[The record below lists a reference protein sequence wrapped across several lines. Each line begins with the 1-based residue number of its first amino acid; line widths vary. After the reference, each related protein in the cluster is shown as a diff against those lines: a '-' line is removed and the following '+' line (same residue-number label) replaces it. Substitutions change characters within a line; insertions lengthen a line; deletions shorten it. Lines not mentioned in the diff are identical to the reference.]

1 MTMADKLRW
10 GILSTARINDA
21 LLKPL
26 RASRRNEL
34 TAVSSRTQDKAEAYA
49 RKIKI
54 KRAYGS
60 YQALLADPEID
71 VIYNPLPNHLHA
83 EWTIK
88 AVQAGKHVLCEKPLA
103 LTIQEVDAI
112 SAASEKYGKVVAE
125 AFMYRTHAQSLKVK
139 EIVDSG
145 KLGKVKLIHGS
156 FTFIMTNPD
165 DYRWNPEMGG
175 GGLWDIGCYPLS
187 FMRMVLSTEPLEV
200 YGREVKGPSG
210 VDEVFAAQ
218 MRFPNDVF
226 AHFDCSIKIPFHVFM
241 EIIGDEGTLI
251 IPKPFNPGAREKLFL
266 IKENKTET
274 IALKGTDPYVSEVED
289 MSDAILLG
297 RPPRVSLA
305 DSRGNVAVIQA
316 LFESARTGKPV
327 IM

>member
-1 MTMADKLRW
+1 MDDKLRW

-21 LLKPL
+21 LLNPL
-26 RASRRNEL
+26 RVSRRNQL
-34 TAVSSRTQDKAEAYA
+34 VAVSSRTQDKAEAYA

-60 YQALLADPEID
+60 YPALLADPEID

-112 SAASEKYGKVVAE
+112 SGASEKYGKVVAE

-139 EIVDSG
+139 EIVESG

-156 FTFIMTNPD
+156 FTFVMTNPD

-200 YGREVKGPSG
+200 YGRELKGPSG

-218 MRFPNDVF
+218 MRFPNDIF
-226 AHFDCSIKIPFHVFM
+226 AHFDCSIKVPFHVFM

-266 IKENKTET
+266 IKGNKTET

-297 RPPRVSLA
+297 RPTRVSLA

-316 LFESARTGKPV
+316 LFESARTGKP
-327 IM
+327 MTM

>member
-1 MTMADKLRW
+1 MDDKLRW

-21 LLKPL
+21 LLNPL
-26 RASRRNEL
+26 RVSRRNQL
-34 TAVSSRTQDKAEAYA
+34 VAVSSRTQDKAEAYA

-60 YQALLADPEID
+60 YPALLADPEID

-112 SAASEKYGKVVAE
+112 SDASEKYGKVVAE

-156 FTFIMTNPD
+156 FTFVMTNPD

-187 FMRMVLSTEPLEV
+187 FMRMVLSTEPLEI
-200 YGREVKGPSG
+200 YGRELKGPSG

-218 MRFPNDVF
+218 MRFPNGIF
-226 AHFDCSIKIPFHVFM
+226 AHFDCSIKVPFHVFM

-266 IKENKTET
+266 IKGNKTET

-297 RPPRVSLA
+297 RPTRVSLA

-316 LFESARTGKPV
+316 LFESARTGKP
-327 IM
+327 MTM

>member
-1 MTMADKLRW
+1 MADKLRW

-21 LLKPL
+21 LLNPL
-26 RASRRNEL
+26 KVSRRNQL
-34 TAVSSRTQDKAEAYA
+34 VAVSSRTQDKAEAYA

-103 LTIQEVDAI
+103 LTVQEVDAI
-112 SAASEKYGKVVAE
+112 ADASGESGKVVAE
-125 AFMYRTHAQSLKVK
+125 AFMYRTHAQSSKVK
-139 EIVDSG
+139 EIVESG

-156 FTFIMTNPD
+156 FTFVMTNPD

-266 IKENKTET
+266 IKGNKTET

>member
-1 MTMADKLRW
+1 MTDKLRW

-21 LLKPL
+21 LLNPL
-26 RASRRNEL
+26 RFSRRNQL
-34 TAVSSRTQDKAEAYA
+34 VAVSSRTQGKAEAYA

-54 KRAYGS
+54 NRAYAS
-60 YQALLADPEID
+60 YQALLADPQID

-103 LTIQEVDAI
+103 LTIQEVDGI
-112 SAASEKYGKVVAE
+112 SGASEKYGKVVLE
-125 AFMYRTHAQSLKVK
+125 AFMYRSHVQTLKVK

-145 KLGKVKLIHGS
+145 RLGKVKLIHGS
-156 FTFIMTNPD
+156 FTFFMTNPD

-187 FMRMVLSTEPLEV
+187 FIRMVLSTEPIEV
-200 YGREVKGPSG
+200 YGREVRGASG
-210 VDEVFAAQ
+210 VDEIFAAQ
-218 MRFPNDVF
+218 MRFPNDIF
-226 AHFDCSIKIPFHVFM
+226 THFDCSLRIPYHVFM

-251 IPKPFNPGAREKLFL
+251 VPRPFNPGAREKLLL
-266 IKENKTET
+266 IKGDRTET

-289 MSDAILLG
+289 MADAILLG

-316 LFESARTGKPV
+316 LYESARTGKPLT
-327 IM
+327 M